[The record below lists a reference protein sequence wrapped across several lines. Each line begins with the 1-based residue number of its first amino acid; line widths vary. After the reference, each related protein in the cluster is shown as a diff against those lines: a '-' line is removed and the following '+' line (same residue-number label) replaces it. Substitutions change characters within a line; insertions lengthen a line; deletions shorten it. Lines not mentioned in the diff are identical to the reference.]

1 MLIPL
6 TVVRRSADSS
16 LVCMRAWWI
25 RPLSHRDQIFS
36 HLMLS
41 VVGLSLLIIHCL
53 VLIYNNLMDWL
64 LNHLSLINLNLRQLL
79 YTDRIRW
86 KQD

>member
-6 TVVRRSADSS
+6 TVVWRSADSS
-16 LVCMRAWWI
+16 LVCMRAWRI
-25 RPLSHRDQIFS
+25 RPLSHRDRIFS

-41 VVGLSLLIIHCL
+41 VVGLSVLIIHCL

-79 YTDRIRW
+79 YTDRICW

>member
-16 LVCMRAWWI
+16 LVCMRAWRI

-41 VVGLSLLIIHCL
+41 VVGLSVLIIDCL
-53 VLIYNNLMDWL
+53 ILI
-64 LNHLSLINLNLRQLL
+64 
-79 YTDRIRW
+79 
-86 KQD
+86 

>member
-6 TVVRRSADSS
+6 TVVRRSADSG
-16 LVCMRAWWI
+16 LVCMRAGRI

-36 HLMLS
+36 QLMLS
-41 VVGLSLLIIHCL
+41 VVGLSVLIIDCL
-53 VLIYNNLMDWL
+53 ILIYNSLMGWL

-79 YTDRIRW
+79 HTDRIRW